1 MKKYTF
7 LFVVIAT
14 LALTSC
20 GSGSTTTESTD
31 STMAPV
37 ADTTAVV
44 ADTTAVPVE
53 AETPVSHEAVK

>member
-31 STMAPV
+31 STMVPV
-37 ADTTAVV
+37 TDTTAAV
-44 ADTTAVPVE
+44 DTTAVPVE